1 MCHFRHVNIG
11 SQYQAEVPEMLSDRS
26 QALREEDK
34 ETLLWTPSVAEDL
47 SEEEGELFHYGYIDG
62 KIYTHSYWSF

>member
-1 MCHFRHVNIG
+1 
-11 SQYQAEVPEMLSDRS
+11 MLSDRS

-62 KIYTHSYWSF
+62 KIYTHSCWSF

>member
-1 MCHFRHVNIG
+1 MNIG

-26 QALREEDK
+26 QLLRQEDK

-47 SEEEGELFHYGYIDG
+47 SEEEGELFSMVILITRYAFLLELL
-62 KIYTHSYWSF
+62 KPSL